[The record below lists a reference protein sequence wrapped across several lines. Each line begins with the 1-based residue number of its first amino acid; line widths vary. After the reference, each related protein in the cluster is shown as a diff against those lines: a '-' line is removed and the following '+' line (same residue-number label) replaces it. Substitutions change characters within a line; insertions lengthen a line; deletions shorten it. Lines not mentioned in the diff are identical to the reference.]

1 MKYREEVVPVELINR
16 KVGISETADSIA
28 SLLNRMCFKTEVT
41 EDGTS
46 VNVEIPPTR
55 AGERKNKMVT
65 IA

>member
-1 MKYREEVVPVELINR
+1 MINR

-28 SLLNRMCFKTEVT
+28 GLLNRMCFKTEVT

-55 AGERKNKMVT
+55 AGECNNNMVT
-65 IA
+65 VA

>member
-1 MKYREEVVPVELINR
+1 MVPVELINR

-55 AGERKNKMVT
+55 AGECKNKMVT